1 MLYGLKIDDPTTCAL
16 KVAFLLEED
25 RFNCAPKGYD
35 VGILKTVIS
44 DDSGPSMTKSV

>member
-1 MLYGLKIDDPTTCAL
+1 MIRTLYGLKIDDPTACAR

-35 VGILKTVIS
+35 VGILKTIVS
-44 DDSGPSMTKSV
+44 DHFDP